1 MKEAE
6 IRGKGILYSAILVVL
21 VIAMSS
27 LPVSAQGPSFADIE
41 SEIDTVQWG
50 VVFHLKEYGTN
61 YLEALKLLIV
71 LEIADKFV
79 ERAMVVYTESGQVTD
94 SIERCLNRAVEL
106 LERAKSLTD
115 DGGFLISSDIDR
127 AVETEI
133 CREQKLNERSRLSAG
148 DEPWTGDSMEA
159 YVNCTTV
166 DSYIDVVISRISLWT
181 AV

>member
-1 MKEAE
+1 MFC
-6 IRGKGILYSAILVVL
+6 GAILVVL
-21 VIAMSS
+21 IISLSS
-27 LPVSAQGPSFADIE
+27 LPVLAQGPSLADIE

-50 VVFHLKEYGTN
+50 VVYHLKDGDSQ
-61 YLEALKLLIV
+61 YLEALRLLIV
-71 LEIADKFV
+71 LEIADKLV
-79 ERAMVVYTESGQVTD
+79 ERAMVGYSESGQVTD
-94 SIERCLNRAVEL
+94 SIERYLNRAVEL
-106 LERAKSLTD
+106 LERAKSLTED
-115 DGGFLISSDIDR
+115 DGFIISSHIDR

-166 DSYIDVVISRISLWT
+166 DSYIDVVISRINLWT